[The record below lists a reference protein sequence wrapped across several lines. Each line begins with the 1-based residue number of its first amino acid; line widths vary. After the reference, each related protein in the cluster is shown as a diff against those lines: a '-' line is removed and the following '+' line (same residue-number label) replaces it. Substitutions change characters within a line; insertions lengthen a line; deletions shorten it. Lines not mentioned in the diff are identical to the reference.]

1 MRRAITWAL
10 TAFVL
15 LALVA
20 VPAATIAC
28 VGDSEGLELL
38 EGELPGGG

>member
-15 LALVA
+15 LALLA
-20 VPAATIAC
+20 APAATIAC